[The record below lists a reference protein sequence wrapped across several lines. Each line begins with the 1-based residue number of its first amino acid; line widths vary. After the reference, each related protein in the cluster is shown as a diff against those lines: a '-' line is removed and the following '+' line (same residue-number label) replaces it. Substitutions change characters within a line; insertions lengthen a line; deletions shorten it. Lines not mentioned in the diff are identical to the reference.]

1 MSKAIRRTAVIGAG
15 VMGSGSAAHFAN
27 AGLEVLLLD
36 IVPPNL
42 SDAEKKDK
50 KARNRFAAG
59 GLEKALKSRPAA
71 FFHKSNARLVSVGNT
86 EDDLEK
92 LKDYDLVI
100 EAVIERS
107 TSSRRSSRSSK
118 VCRRTP
124 TRGVEHLGASH
135 PRHDGRAHRDVQKN
149 FLVMHFFTPVR

>member
-1 MSKAIRRTAVIGAG
+1 
-15 VMGSGSAAHFAN
+15 MGSGIAAHFAN

-71 FFHKSNARLVSVGNT
+71 FFHKSNARLVSVGNNRGRSR
-86 EDDLEK
+86 
-92 LKDYDLVI
+92 
-100 EAVIERS
+100 EAQRLRS
-107 TSSRRSSRSSK
+107 RD
-118 VCRRTP
+118 
-124 TRGVEHLGASH
+124 RGG
-135 PRHDGRAHRDVQKN
+135 
-149 FLVMHFFTPVR
+149 